1 MAVQFHC
8 QKCIVSFEAC
18 PSYLPEYGANCNST
32 EFSFSSDCW
41 WSSGVGLCRLPHPSA
56 RLSHEEEGRR
66 QLRPG
71 KEAHLQKGSD
81 NRDLRLKPNFAG
93 PPACSP
99 VPLESK
105 PLFLP
110 AYCKTRKSQREKPSN
125 KNCFSYS
132 TTSSKVVHFEMES
145 SF

>member
-71 KEAHLQKGSD
+71 KEAHLQEGSHH
-81 NRDLRLKPNFAG
+81 RGLRIKPTFAG
-93 PPACSP
+93 LRASRKQTSCLLTVQPGSP
-99 VPLESK
+99 K
-105 PLFLP
+105 GRNHHKQ
-110 AYCKTRKSQREKPSN
+110 KTASL
-125 KNCFSYS
+125 
-132 TTSSKVVHFEMES
+132 VH
-145 SF
+145 